1 MLSKNFASRE
11 TLPETASP
19 RWLTPREP
27 FALKYTSPVELWL
40 GDTRLALARV
50 EDAPGRGTL
59 RGAKSGFVQP
69 PERAPRGVRR
79 TA

>member
-1 MLSKNFASRE
+1 MLSTNCASRE
-11 TLPETASP
+11 TLPAAASP

-27 FALKYTSPVELWL
+27 FALKYTSPVDLWL
-40 GDTRLALARV
+40 GKTRLVLASL

-59 RGAKSGFVQP
+59 RGANSGFVQP
-69 PERAPRGVRR
+69 PKRAPRGVRR